1 MIARADITRSGSL
14 AGRCGRRHRLRPTEA
29 PQVPTPQ
36 APAAARA
43 RFWNDRHA
51 VRFKVLLLGLVILLG
66 ALLEVPR

>member
-1 MIARADITRSGSL
+1 MIARADIPWFGPL
-14 AGRCGRRHRLRPTEA
+14 AGRCGRRHRLRPAAA
-29 PQVPTPQ
+29 PQTPTPQ
-36 APAAARA
+36 ATAALWA